1 MGDMKPKSVKTEREI
16 DEAVIVSA
24 DDNSAWEK
32 PVRVS
37 RAKGQSVSLP
47 AEIAARA
54 AFFARLHREP
64 NMEQWIKKIVS
75 ERIDIEEAAF
85 AASKREL
92 TT

>member
-1 MGDMKPKSVKTEREI
+1 MKKRRVKTEREI
-16 DEAVIVSA
+16 DEAVIASA

-37 RAKGQSVSLP
+37 RAKSESVSLP
-47 AEIAARA
+47 ADMATRA
-54 AFFARLHREP
+54 AFFARLHREA
-64 NMEQWIKKIVS
+64 NVEQWIKKIVS

-92 TT
+92 AT

>member
-1 MGDMKPKSVKTEREI
+1 MANMKKKTTRSEHEI
-16 DEAVIVSA
+16 DQSVIASA
-24 DDNSAWEK
+24 DDNSAWGK

-37 RAKGQSVSLP
+37 RAKGKSVSLP
-47 AEIAARA
+47 AEMAARA

-64 NMEQWIKKIVS
+64 NLEQWIKKIVS

-92 TT
+92 AT